1 MDKRRLG
8 VTLLLIS
15 LEFVAIAHTILA
27 VIFNT
32 GLAPISVV
40 VGGLILVMLALMNV

>member
-8 VTLLLIS
+8 INLLLIS
-15 LEFVAIAHTILA
+15 LAFVALAHTVLA

-32 GLAPISVV
+32 GLGPISA
-40 VGGLILVMLALMNV
+40 VGGAIVLVVLVLINV